1 MDITIRQATTQ
12 DALHVAAII
21 DIAGHGIDL
30 DLWLER
36 RDEDHSVLSAAR
48 RLVLDD
54 ASLPY
59 HYTNACMIEVD
70 GKVAGGM
77 VGGLTVEDD
86 APAQWIPPYLVPL
99 LALETRLP
107 GYWSVVAVALYR
119 EFRGQ
124 GLAARLLDHAGK
136 LANEAGAR
144 SVDRGRGHQHAG
156 DRALQATGLCGA
168 RSHAV
173 GRLWRSPRPEGM
185 GDADAAGV
193 GQYPILQRPPHRPL
207 RGHLSPISW
216 GRGTAAETS
225 APKLAESGF
234 LAPAKRGRGGSGE
247 ARDGE
252 GGC

>member
-1 MDITIRQATTQ
+1 MDITIRQATTE

-30 DLWLER
+30 DLWLEQ

-48 RLVLDD
+48 RLVLEDTR
-54 ASLPY
+54 LPY
-59 HYTNACMIEVD
+59 HYTNACMIEVG

-107 GYWSVVAVALYR
+107 GFWSVVAVALYR

-144 SVDRGRGHQHAG
+144 GLSIVVEDTNTPAIALYKQQGFAVHETMPWVAYG
-156 DRALQATGLCGA
+156 DRLG
-168 RSHAV
+168 
-173 GRLWRSPRPEGM
+173 
-185 GDADAAGV
+185 
-193 GQYPILQRPPHRPL
+193 
-207 RGHLSPISW
+207 
-216 GRGTAAETS
+216 
-225 APKLAESGF
+225 PKEWVMLT
-234 LAPAKRGRGGSGE
+234 RRV
-247 ARDGE
+247 
-252 GGC
+252 